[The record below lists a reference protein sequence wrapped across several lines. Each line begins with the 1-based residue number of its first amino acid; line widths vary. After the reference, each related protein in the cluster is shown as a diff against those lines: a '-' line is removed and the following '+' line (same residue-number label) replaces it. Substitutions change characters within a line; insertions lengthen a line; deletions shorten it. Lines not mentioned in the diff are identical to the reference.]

1 MTDSLHQHAES
12 PSNHPDDNEL
22 GKALLVGVLGGVLS
36 AVGYVIYRRLP
47 DEQRDRLHD
56 QVRTVVSARIND
68 IRQNFNL

>member
-1 MTDSLHQHAES
+1 MTDSLHPHTE
-12 PSNHPDDNEL
+12 PSSNQPDDNEL

-68 IRQNFNL
+68 LRQNFNL

>member
-12 PSNHPDDNEL
+12 PSNQPDDNEL

>member
-1 MTDSLHQHAES
+1 MTDSLHQHADI
-12 PSNHPDDNEL
+12 PSNQPDDNEL

-68 IRQNFNL
+68 LRQNFNL

>member
-1 MTDSLHQHAES
+1 MTDSLHQHPDT
-12 PSNHPDDNEL
+12 PSNQPDDNEL

-68 IRQNFNL
+68 LRQNFNL

>member
-1 MTDSLHQHAES
+1 MTDSLHQHPDT

-68 IRQNFNL
+68 LRQNFNL

>member
-1 MTDSLHQHAES
+1 MTDSLHPQAE
-12 PSNHPDDNEL
+12 PSSNQPDDNEL

-68 IRQNFNL
+68 LRQNFNL

>member
-1 MTDSLHQHAES
+1 MTDSSHQHADI
-12 PSNHPDDNEL
+12 PSNQPDDNEL

-68 IRQNFNL
+68 LRQNFNL

>member
-1 MTDSLHQHAES
+1 MTDSLHPHTE
-12 PSNHPDDNEL
+12 PSSNQPDDNEL

-47 DEQRDRLHD
+47 NEQRDRLHD

-68 IRQNFNL
+68 LRQNFNL